1 MLAAA
6 MGVAVAIPVESV
18 NAEAAI
24 GHTAAHCHET
34 PVRAARDFTQQAG
47 TAIASP
53 YKPHRYRADRRTT
66 HHGQKDAARAFHGA
80 VSDWIFK
87 VRIEFGSGNLGRRAA
102 ARQAK
107 RGCFATWC
115 GAHDQSQVSHRR
127 KMRARFRDRAAVRV

>member
-6 MGVAVAIPVESV
+6 MGVAVPVESV

-24 GHTAAHCHET
+24 GYTAAHCDET
-34 PVRAARDFTQQAG
+34 PVRAARDFMQQAG

-66 HHGQKDAARAFHGA
+66 HHGQKDAARAFHDADSG
-80 VSDWIFK
+80 WIFK
-87 VRIEFGSGNLGRRAA
+87 VRLEFGAGNLGRRAA

-115 GAHDQSQVSHRR
+115 GAHQVSHRR